1 MRGKKKKVPDN
12 RLAEFESFC
21 REWMG
26 LFGLGDW
33 TATFEWMGN
42 RAHRA
47 EVTYNILSR
56 QAVFG
61 LSRAKVPS
69 RELRMSALHEVMH
82 VLFADLSGM
91 AEGACNAEVVLREE
105 HRIISR
111 VENWVVG
118 MEGKR

>member
-1 MRGKKKKVPDN
+1 MREKKKKVPDN

-33 TATFEWMGN
+33 TASFEWMGN

-47 EVTYNILSR
+47 EVTYNLVSR

-91 AEGACNAEVVLREE
+91 AEESRNTEVVLCEE
-105 HRIISR
+105 HRMIAR
-111 VENWVVG
+111 LENFILG
-118 MEGKR
+118 MEGKV

>member
-1 MRGKKKKVPDN
+1 MKKKVPDN

-33 TATFEWMGN
+33 TASFEWMKSTEN
-42 RAHRA
+42 RA
-47 EVTYNILSR
+47 EVSYNLISR

-69 RELRMSALHEVMH
+69 CELSMSALHEVMH

-91 AEGACNAEVVLREE
+91 AEEARNAAVVLREE
-105 HRIISR
+105 HRMIAR
-111 VENWVVG
+111 LENFILG
-118 MEGKR
+118 MEGKV